1 MQPPVDLSSSTVN
14 PLYDSSRSTALS
26 PATRRSV
33 KLTTSDR
40 AALGG
45 VSGGVLAA
53 ARSASATA
61 GVTTTEISRLRAL
74 NRSTDFGAPLEIE
87 RSDPPAGGPPPNTRG
102 TLSNIPR
109 PPLTARITASFLAG
123 ALYLCCVAAASA
135 LFLAGA
141 DGFLDGFSSSPTAA
155 TIGGAGLWDRVS
167 IYAPPEVQIFFAGT
181 FFSVAVFF
189 CEATGRVTRPR
200 LVGAAC
206 ALFLLATI
214 LLATRA
220 CETTPT
226 TRVNATSGGLQSSN
240 FECKVTAGKTP
251 LAADCAA
258 GTKEVCEAAP
268 DCEWA
273 LTVDVSVEP
282 NRRNCT
288 AIDRAAKTGLGSISC
303 PRYIAATRGFV
314 RMNTNITCTS
324 HLDGTTLETPIADVL
339 TLTELGE
346 YVGE

>member
-1 MQPPVDLSSSTVN
+1 MQPPIDLSSSTVN
-14 PLYDSSRSTALS
+14 PLYDVSRSTALCPS
-26 PATRRSV
+26 TRLSV

-40 AALGG
+40 AAVRDGDGGAALGG
-45 VSGGVLAA
+45 ASGGVLAA
-53 ARSASATA
+53 AHSASATA
-61 GVTTTEISRLRAL
+61 GSTTTEISPWSSL
-74 NRSTDFGAPLEIE
+74 NRKSQNFTDFGAPLEIE
-87 RSDPPAGGPPPNTRG
+87 RSDPPAGGPPPNTG
-102 TLSNIPR
+102 SNTPR

-135 LFLAGA
+135 LFLASA

-167 IYAPPEVQIFFAGT
+167 IYAPPEAQIFFAGT

-189 CEATGRVTRPR
+189 CEATGRETRPR
-200 LVGAAC
+200 LIGAAC
-206 ALFLLATI
+206 AMFLLAMI

-226 TRVNATSGGLQSSN
+226 TRVNVTSGGLQSSN
-240 FECKVTAGKTP
+240 F
-251 LAADCAA
+251 
-258 GTKEVCEAAP
+258 
-268 DCEWA
+268 
-273 LTVDVSVEP
+273 SVEP

-288 AIDRAAKTGLGSISC
+288 AIDRAAKTGLSSLSC
-303 PRYIAATRGFV
+303 PRYIATTRGFV

-324 HLDGTTLETPIADVL
+324 CWPEQKDWKGTKKTCSGITLETPIADLV
-339 TLTELGE
+339 TLTELGG